1 MQATPVVVIHVAAAV
16 AALAIGAAA
25 FSAKKGSLRHRLLG
39 RSWAMLMLLA
49 ALTSLGIRTTG
60 HFSWIHI
67 LSVVV
72 LTTIPLAVF
81 AAMRGRIHVHRRAM
95 SANYAGLVIAGFF
108 SLMPARLLGQLLW
121 N

>member
-1 MQATPVVVIHVAAAV
+1 MITTPVILAHVVAAV
-16 AALAIGAAA
+16 AALAVGAAA
-25 FSAKKGSLRHRLLG
+25 FAVRKNTPLHRILG
-39 RSWAMLMLLA
+39 RSWAGLMLLA
-49 ALTSLGIRTTG
+49 ALTSLGIRTSG

-72 LTTIPLAVF
+72 LTTIPLAIF
-81 AAMRGRIHVHRRAM
+81 AAVRGRIHVHRRAM
-95 SANYAGLVIAGFF
+95 SANYAGLLIAGFF